1 MKNSVLTKC
10 INTNFVL
17 EDIINKNKKL
27 IYRKMLLL
35 NTCFSHEE
43 PNLTT
48 TNKILLEDIF
58 TKILSYVILASNLK
72 SKLKIKTYFKNN
84 RYCIAFYNSGITTPT
99 TAFNEQ
105 IKVLEFLSKENNLTL
120 ITKINKEVF
129 LELSLPENTENTI

>member
-1 MKNSVLTKC
+1 M
-10 INTNFVL
+10 F
-17 EDIINKNKKL
+17 
-27 IYRKMLLL
+27 
-35 NTCFSHEE
+35 
-43 PNLTT
+43 
-48 TNKILLEDIF
+48 F
-58 TKILSYVILASNLK
+58 TRRR
-72 SKLKIKTYFKNN
+72 LKIKTYFKNN